1 MIDLGWMFFKLDAI
15 IIVTKLTKCKYIPK
29 SKLITVWREFMSI
42 YASSHLIGQVLSS
55 ECPSREILEHL
66 TSKWSVLVLRCLS
79 DGVQRFS
86 ELRNRIE
93 GISEKMLAQTLRV
106 LEQDGFILRTVYP
119 EVPPK
124 VEYQLTILG
133 AQAAEKISYVI
144 GWIER
149 SLPDILANK
158 ENLNKS

>member
-1 MIDLGWMFFKLDAI
+1 MFFKLDAI
-15 IIVTKLTKCKYIPK
+15 ILIVKLTKCKYIPK
-29 SKLITVWREFMSI
+29 SKLVTERRELMSI

-79 DGVQRFS
+79 DGVLRFS

-93 GISEKMLAQTLRV
+93 GVSEKMLAQTLKV
-106 LEQDGFILRTVYP
+106 LEQDGFVLRTVYP
-119 EVPPK
+119 EVPPR

-133 AQAAEKISYVI
+133 AQAAEKLNYLI

-149 SLPDILANK
+149 SLPDILENK
-158 ENLNKS
+158 QRLAK